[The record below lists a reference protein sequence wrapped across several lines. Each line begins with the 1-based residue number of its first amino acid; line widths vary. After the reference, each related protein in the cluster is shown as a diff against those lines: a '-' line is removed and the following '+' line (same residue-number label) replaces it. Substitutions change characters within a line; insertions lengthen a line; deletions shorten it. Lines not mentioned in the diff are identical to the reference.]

1 MKLDI
6 IFKRL
11 ILANIF
17 LVIIFIIAALNVN
30 SQIVLEFNNNFE
42 LKDELFFLTLF
53 WLIAYF
59 VSFYLIY
66 NFKKFGRQLFLI
78 VFILGFLIS
87 LLSGP
92 VAFDQLTYALDSLGT
107 AINGALLLMLYF
119 TPISKKFN

>member
-59 VSFYLIY
+59 VSFYLLY